1 MPRGTGRAGEVAWPE
16 GWRKAQ
22 SPWWPWPRVSKRQ
35 QLRPAPAKGR
45 ARWDRKRIVITL
57 VALVIVV
64 TMVGS
69 GFLVLFYGG
78 Q

>member
-1 MPRGTGRAGEVAWPE
+1 
-16 GWRKAQ
+16 
-22 SPWWPWPRVSKRQ
+22 VSKRQ